1 MSRLAYHFIGGIFR
15 HARALCAVASP
26 TVNCYKRLQIGAALT
41 GSRSGF
47 TWTPAFITYGDNN
60 RTQMI
65 RTPGPG
71 RFEDRTISAACNPY
85 LALAAFI
92 TAGMDGVRNEIDP
105 GEPNYGQNMYDL
117 GLKEIERRGV
127 KILPQSLYEAL
138 AELKADSVIQGSLG
152 PIFDEFLRLKEAEW
166 RQYHRV
172 VSQWEIDR
180 YLQLF

>member
-1 MSRLAYHFIGGIFR
+1 
-15 HARALCAVASP
+15 
-26 TVNCYKRLQIGAALT
+26 
-41 GSRSGF
+41 
-47 TWTPAFITYGDNN
+47 
-60 RTQMI
+60 
-65 RTPGPG
+65 
-71 RFEDRTISAACNPY
+71 